1 MNEKEIEMI
10 KLGIELNDNC
20 VGWDFFN
27 NDKVYVKTHN
37 DDYTVLTL
45 TNGIEYKLSKE
56 HKTQLEIKDYTMIDF
71 FPDEQLIDDDV
82 LTFCGSGEIYYG
94 S

>member
-10 KLGIELNDNC
+10 KFGLELNDNC

-27 NDKVYVKTHN
+27 NEKVYVKTHN

-45 TNGIEYKLSKE
+45 TNGIEYKLPGKY
-56 HKTQLEIKDYTMIDF
+56 KTQLEIHNCTMIYF

-82 LTFCGSGEIYYG
+82 LIFCGSGEIYYG